1 MTPEKS
7 GLLDI
12 IMTHDL
18 TRGFAIGALGGV
30 VRWLT
35 LRHTWQE
42 GLVTIIVGGI
52 CAMYLGP
59 LAIPILE
66 PFIETIAPAGDPGG
80 LSSFLIGMGG
90 ISISGLILDI
100 FDRRRRDVDKGGDD
114 A

>member
-1 MTPEKS
+1 MQPEKNS
-7 GLLDI
+7 LLDLI
-12 IMTHDL
+12 LAHDL
-18 TRGFAIGALGGV
+18 TRAFAIGALGGV

-35 LRHTWQE
+35 LRGSVVE
-42 GLVTIIVGGI
+42 GLITILVGGI

-66 PFIETIAPAGDPGG
+66 PFIEKIAPQGDAGG

-90 ISISGLILDI
+90 ISISGLVLDI
-100 FDRRRRDVDKGGDD
+100 FDRKRRDVGKEGDD